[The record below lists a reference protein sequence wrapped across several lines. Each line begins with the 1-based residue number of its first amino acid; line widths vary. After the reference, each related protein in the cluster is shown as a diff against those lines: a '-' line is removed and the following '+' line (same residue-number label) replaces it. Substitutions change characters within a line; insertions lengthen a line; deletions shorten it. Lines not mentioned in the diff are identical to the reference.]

1 MTGHSSQKGSAH
13 FWAQRLTAV
22 ALIFLGLWFLISIL
36 LLDDL
41 QYSAVSAWLST
52 PLNSILMI
60 LTFATLAYHSQLGVQ
75 VVIEDYVHGPKIS
88 VLSLRLNLL
97 THILVA
103 AAGLYALVTVGFGA

>member
-1 MTGHSSQKGSAH
+1 MTRGSGH

-41 QYSAVSAWLST
+41 QFAAVSGWLST
-52 PLNSILMI
+52 PLNSILMV

-75 VVIEDYVHGPKIS
+75 IVIEDYVRAIAPRLPTSVTWSRATRKRGP
-88 VLSLRLNLL
+88 
-97 THILVA
+97 
-103 AAGLYALVTVGFGA
+103 GASSRRSKGSSG

>member
-1 MTGHSSQKGSAH
+1 MTRGSGH

-41 QYSAVSAWLST
+41 QFAAVSGWLST
-52 PLNSILMI
+52 PLNSILMV

-75 VVIEDYVHGPKIS
+75 IVIEDYVHGPKIS
-88 VLSLRLNLL
+88 VLSLRLNVLA
-97 THILVA
+97 HMLVA
-103 AAGLYALVTVGFGA
+103 AAGLYALMKIGFGV